1 MELSKIAKSISPS
14 LTLALT
20 AKAAQMRAEGRDVIS
35 LSAGELDFMPP
46 EEARKAAEDAIE
58 KGLIKYTSSYGLPSL
73 REEVANYINRRYG
86 TSLSRENIIITPGAK
101 YALFAAMLALL
112 DIGHEVLIPI
122 PYWVSYPEMV
132 KLAGGKPVFV
142 QTRPEDGF
150 RLDPE
155 NIGASVTSKTKIFI
169 LNNPV
174 NPTGVVY
181 GKSEVQK
188 IIDSLPEST
197 VILSDEIYESL
208 VLEGEFSSLL
218 QLGEDLFERAIVVS
232 GVSKSFAMTGWRL
245 GWAVGKPE
253 VISAIA
259 KIQAH
264 QTSNPCTVSQYA
276 TIAALKH
283 CREFAEELK
292 PVIKRRRDLALELLS
307 DIKGFKPLKPNGAFY
322 IYCDVRDLLSDEIP
336 SSMALADFLLEK
348 ANVATVPGEA
358 FGTPGFLRISIAE
371 SEERI
376 AEAARRIKKA
386 LQREV

>member
-58 KGLIKYTSSYGLPSL
+58 KGVIKYTSSYGLPSL
-73 REEVANYINRRYG
+73 REEVASYINRRYG

-101 YALFAAMLALL
+101 YALFAALLALL
-112 DIGHEVLIPI
+112 DTGDEVLIPI

-155 NIGASVTSKTKIFI
+155 KLGASVTSKTKIFI

-181 GKSEVQK
+181 GKSEVRK
-188 IIDSLPEST
+188 IIDFLPENT
-197 VILSDEIYESL
+197 VILSDEIYDSL
-208 VLEGEFSSLL
+208 VLEGEFGSLL
-218 QLGEDLFERAIVVS
+218 QLGEDLLERAIVVS

-245 GWAVGKPE
+245 GWAVGKPD
-253 VISAIA
+253 ITSAIA

-264 QTSNPCTVSQYA
+264 QISNPCTVSQYA

-283 CREFAEELK
+283 CREFVEELK

-322 IYCDVRDLLSDEIP
+322 IYCDVRDLLSDELP

>member
-46 EEARKAAEDAIE
+46 EEVRKAAEEAIE

-86 TSLSRENIIITPGAK
+86 TSLSLENIIITPGAK
-101 YALFAAMLALL
+101 YALFTAMLALL
-112 DIGHEVLIPI
+112 DTGDEVLIPI

-208 VLEGEFSSLL
+208 VLEGEFGSLL
-218 QLGEDLFERAIVVS
+218 QLGEDLLERAIVVS

-245 GWAVGKPE
+245 GWAVGKPD
-253 VISAIA
+253 VISAVA

-283 CREFAEELK
+283 CREFA
-292 PVIKRRRDLALELLS
+292 LS
-307 DIKGFKPLKPNGAFY
+307 LIH
-322 IYCDVRDLLSDEIP
+322 I
-336 SSMALADFLLEK
+336 
-348 ANVATVPGEA
+348 
-358 FGTPGFLRISIAE
+358 
-371 SEERI
+371 
-376 AEAARRIKKA
+376 
-386 LQREV
+386 